1 MNLLKRMIHAGPRQG
16 IPAANNASKSC
27 RSVAPAPAKSN
38 NLEPP
43 SGKATGEQEKA

>member
-27 RSVAPAPAKSN
+27 RSVAPATAKSN

-43 SGKATGEQEKA
+43 SGKDIEEQEKV